1 LRERKGNSAK
11 GNETG
16 KKQVAKKTPKKG
28 EKGFRCEWP
37 SLVDLGSELS
47 L

>member
-28 EKGFRCEWP
+28 EKGQHK
-37 SLVDLGSELS
+37 
-47 L
+47 